1 MESDHFTPESADTAR
16 FKAMSDRVLDEIR
29 KVIVG
34 KDALARDMLIALFSG
49 GNIILDGVPGLAKT
63 SIVKAFTATLDLDFK
78 RVQFVPDLLPSDIT
92 GTFIFNQKDQ
102 SFTLRK
108 GPIFT
113 NLLLVDEV
121 NRASPKTQSSLLEA
135 MEEKQVTIEGM
146 TYGLPQPFMVI
157 TTQNPID
164 IVGTFPL
171 PEAQIDRFMFKLN
184 VEYLSS
190 SEELEMITMKDAE
203 HEHVVEKVLTKDD
216 VLSLLD
222 TVKRVYV
229 DVKVKE
235 YIRDLIMASR
245 SHEKLLLGGS
255 PRASIALLK
264 ASKALAAIEGRN
276 YVIPD
281 DIKYLAP
288 KVLNHRLIV
297 KPEYEY
303 ENLTTMSII
312 EELLASVNVPTSSS

>member
-1 MESDHFTPESADTAR
+1 MESDHFTPEFADKAQ
-16 FKAMSDRVLDEIR
+16 FKDMYNRVLDEIR
-29 KVIVG
+29 KVVIG
-34 KDALARDMLIALFSG
+34 KDALAKEMLIALLSE

-92 GTFIFNQKDQ
+92 GSFVFNQKDQ

-135 MEEKQVTIEGM
+135 MEEKQVTIEGA
-146 TYGLPQPFMVI
+146 TYPLPQPFMVI

-184 VEYLSS
+184 VDYLSPE
-190 SEELEMITMKDAE
+190 EELEMISLKDAE
-203 HEHVVEKVLTKDD
+203 QEQVVEKVLTKAD
-216 VLSLLD
+216 VLSLHQA
-222 TVKRVYV
+222 VKRVYV
-229 DVKVKE
+229 DIKVKE
-235 YIRDLIMASR
+235 YIRDIIIASR

-255 PRASIALLK
+255 PRASIAFLR
-264 ASKALAAIEGRN
+264 ASKALAAIEGRD

-303 ENLTTMSII
+303 ENLTTMAIVD
-312 EELLASVNVPTSSS
+312 ELLASVNIPSIS